1 MKLEKGMIQIYT
13 GNGKGKSTSA
23 IGQGIRA
30 AGNGLNV
37 IMIQFLKSNETG
49 ELKILGNLVEN
60 FKVIRMESKKDF
72 VWNLN
77 KEQIEELKIEIK
89 TEYNYALELLK
100 NDECDV
106 LILDEAFGVLNNGFL
121 NENDIINLFENK
133 RNETEIIL
141 TGRNAPQSIIER
153 ADLVTEMVEIKHYF
167 SKGVS
172 ARKGIEF

>member
-1 MKLEKGMIQIYT
+1 MKLENGMIQIYT
-13 GNGKGKSTSA
+13 GNGKGKSTAA

-60 FKVIRMESKKDF
+60 FKLIRMESRKDF

-77 KEQIEELKIEIK
+77 KEQIEELKIEINN
-89 TEYNYALELLK
+89 EYNYALELLK
-100 NDECDV
+100 NNECDV
-106 LILDEAFGVLNNGFL
+106 LILDEIFGVLKNGFL
-121 NENDIINLFENK
+121 NESDIINLFENK

-153 ADLVTEMVEIKHYF
+153 ADLVTEMVEVKHYF

>member
-13 GNGKGKSTSA
+13 GDGKGKSTAA

-37 IMIQFLKSNETG
+37 VMIQFLKSNETG

-72 VWNLN
+72 VWNLD
-77 KEQIEELKIEIK
+77 KEQIEELKNEINN
-89 TEYNYALELLK
+89 EYNYAIELLK
-100 NDECDV
+100 NDKCDV
-106 LILDEAFGVLNNGFL
+106 LILDEILGVLKNGFL
-121 NENDIINLFENK
+121 SENDIINLFENK
-133 RNETEIIL
+133 MNETEIII

-153 ADLVTEMVEIKHYF
+153 ADLVTEMVEVKHYF
-167 SKGVS
+167 SRGVS
-172 ARKGIEF
+172 ARKGIEY